1 MSRVSFQ
8 NYGLKA
14 KQLNNYTVIAGR
26 YSFQEEAE
34 KKILLDIIKKL
45 NIDPNDKCLDIGCGV
60 GNILIPMSFFVKSI
74 TGIDHES
81 CIGKLKERLSD
92 LKNINLIPGNFLDLM
107 LSDYF
112 DKIVVYSVLH
122 YLKNKDEVFE
132 FMFKAVSLLVPGGKI
147 LFGDIPNESRKDRY
161 LMTPQG
167 KHIESEWNAKIKYM
181 GKETDKPSNLLLNDL
196 PTDMK
201 LVGFDDNFI
210 LSIIA
215 RMRKKGYHAYIL
227 PQPPELPFGYTRE
240 DILIE
245 KLS

>member
-1 MSRVSFQ
+1 MSRVSFE

-14 KQLNNYTVIAGR
+14 KQLNNYTVISGR
-26 YSFQEEAE
+26 YSFQEKAE
-34 KKILLDIIKKL
+34 NKILPDIIKKL
-45 NIDPNDKCLDIGCGV
+45 NVDTSDNCLDIGCGV

-74 TGIDHES
+74 TGIDHEL
-81 CIGKLKERLSD
+81 CIEKLNERLSD

-122 YLKNKDEVFE
+122 YLKSKDEVYE
-132 FMFKAVSLLVPGGKI
+132 FMFKAVSLLSSDGKI
-147 LFGDIPNESRKDRY
+147 LFGDIPNESRKDRF
-161 LMTPQG
+161 LMSPQG
-167 KHIESEWNAKIKYM
+167 KHIESGWNAKIECNA
-181 GKETDKPSNLLLNDL
+181 KETDESSNLLLNDL

-201 LVGFDDNFI
+201 LVKFNDHFVS
-210 LSIIA
+210 SIIA
-215 RMRKKGYHAYIL
+215 RMRMNGYHAYVL

-245 KLS
+245 KLY